1 MIAKIKKQSL
11 SNNALLIYFI
21 AILSVMIGTQ
31 NASFFSVGTL
41 ITLSRAMLVTMLFA
55 LGEMVVIIAGGIDV
69 SFPAIANF
77 SLYAI
82 MKFYLSTGIDN
93 LVILLV
99 ISILIGFVFGIVNS
113 YLIAYK
119 NVPPLI
125 ATLGLSSVIHGAT
138 LAFLGTAE
146 YSVVPE
152 SFNKLASMNLFSYAN
167 SSGITFSLS
176 ILVLIPIILLVV
188 VNYVL
193 KNTKFGRSLYVVGG
207 GKEAAQVS
215 GFNVKKIIS
224 ASYVFSAVV
233 ASIGGL
239 IYMILMRNANPQVL
253 MGSEMIVIAAVV
265 MGGARITGGHG
276 TVFGTFLGIL
286 LITIIQN
293 NLVMLG
299 VPAHYQTFVIGVVII
314 IGASATSIREKIK
327 ERIKVGGKNAKN

>member
-1 MIAKIKKQSL
+1 MDKLKKYSL

-21 AILSVMIGTQ
+21 LILSVMIGSQ
-31 NASFFSVGTL
+31 NSSFFSVGTV
-41 ITLSRAMLVTMLFA
+41 ITLSRAMLVTLLFA
-55 LGEMVVIIAGGIDV
+55 VGEMVVIVAGGIDV

-82 MKFYLSTGIDN
+82 MKFYLATGIDN
-93 LVILLV
+93 LFVMLL
-99 ISILIGFVFGIVNS
+99 ISIVIGLVFGAINS

-152 SFNKLASMNLFSYAN
+152 SFNRLANINILSYTNDA
-167 SSGITFSLS
+167 GITFSLS
-176 ILVLIPIILLVV
+176 VLVLVPIVLLLI

-224 ASYVFSAVV
+224 ASYLFSAVV

-314 IGASATSIREKIK
+314 IGASATSIREKI
-327 ERIKVGGKNAKN
+327 RDRVKVGGKNV

>member
-1 MIAKIKKQSL
+1 MDKLKKYSL

-21 AILSVMIGTQ
+21 LILSVMIGSQ
-31 NASFFSVGTL
+31 NSSFFSVGTV
-41 ITLSRAMLVTMLFA
+41 ITLSRAMLVTLLFA
-55 LGEMVVIIAGGIDV
+55 VGEMVVIVAGGIDV

-82 MKFYLSTGIDN
+82 MKFYLATGIDN
-93 LVILLV
+93 LFVMLL
-99 ISILIGFVFGIVNS
+99 ISIVIGLVFGAINS

-152 SFNKLASMNLFSYAN
+152 SFNKLASINILSYTNDA
-167 SSGITFSLS
+167 GITFSLS
-176 ILVLIPIILLVV
+176 VLVLVPIVLLLI
-188 VNYVL
+188 VNYIL

-224 ASYVFSAVV
+224 ASYLFSAVV

-314 IGASATSIREKIK
+314 IGASATSIREKI
-327 ERIKVGGKNAKN
+327 RDRVKVGGKNV